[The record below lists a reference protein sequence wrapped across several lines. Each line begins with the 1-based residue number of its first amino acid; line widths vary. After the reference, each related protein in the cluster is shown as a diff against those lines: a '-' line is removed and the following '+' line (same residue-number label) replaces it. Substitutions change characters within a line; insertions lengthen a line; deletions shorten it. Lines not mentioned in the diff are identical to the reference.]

1 MRRANRF
8 LANLIAFPALLGI
21 AAAGEYQ
28 AQVVRVIDGDTIVA
42 DIRLGFGVELV
53 LQPIRLSNANA
64 PEKDTEAGVIAKGW
78 LATQLEG
85 KTVTLITTKTERDK
99 YGRVLARVLLD
110 GKDIG
115 EQAKAEHFAHGGPGR
130 KDGPQVI
137 TK

>member
-1 MRRANRF
+1 MRRANR
-8 LANLIAFPALLGI
+8 LLTNLLAFPVLIGL

-42 DIRLGFGVELV
+42 DIRLGFGVELS
-53 LQPIRLSNANA
+53 LQPIRLANANA
-64 PEKDTEAGVIAKGW
+64 PEKDTEAGILARGW

-85 KTVTLITTKTERDK
+85 KTVTIITSKTERDK
-99 YGRVLARVLLD
+99 YGRVLARVLVD

-130 KDGPQVI
+130 KD